1 MSGKLFFGAILKFL
15 LGVVLV
21 GVLLFLPAGF
31 FFARGLLLM
40 GLLFVPMFVAGLVM
54 MAKDPALL
62 QKRLDAKETRGKQK
76 TVVALSGVMFLLG
89 FVLAGLGERFAWRN
103 LPDWVVAAASVLFLL
118 AYALYAEVLRE
129 NAYLSR
135 TIGVQKGQKVVT
147 TGLYGV
153 VRHPM
158 YFATVL
164 LFWSIPL
171 VLGSLYSFL
180 VFLPYPLLLVRRIRD
195 EEELLAKE
203 LSGYREYQEKVRYR
217 LIPFVW

>member
-1 MSGKLFFGAILKFL
+1 MAETNPNTNPQTTN
-15 LGVVLV
+15 
-21 GVLLFLPAGF
+21 PAG
-31 FFARGLLLM
+31 
-40 GLLFVPMFVAGLVM
+40 
-54 MAKDPALL
+54 D
-62 QKRLDAKETRGKQK
+62 
-76 TVVALSGVMFLLG
+76 
-89 FVLAGLGERFAWRN
+89 
-103 LPDWVVAAASVLFLL
+103 
-118 AYALYAEVLRE
+118 
-129 NAYLSR
+129 
-135 TIGVQKGQKVVT
+135 GQQAQNQQQN
-147 TGLYGV
+147 GV